1 MIRNPGSV
9 SHRDRIR
16 RIDRRL
22 EHGDQLMIEVK
33 DAIRDFR
40 KELREQHELNREQHE
55 LNRREHELNRAS
67 AERLDAKH
75 ARTQKEVEQ
84 EMRNSR
90 TVTREV
96 IAEMRQLREE
106 SRRHF
111 EASNGALVDLAAEI
125 RSWGG
130 GTAPAA

>member
-16 RIDRRL
+16 RIDRHL

-55 LNRREHELNRAS
+55 LSLAS

-75 ARTQKEVEQ
+75 ERTRKEVEQ
-84 EMRNSR
+84 EMLNSR

>member
-1 MIRNPGSV
+1 MR
-9 SHRDRIR
+9 
-16 RIDRRL
+16 
-22 EHGDQLMIEVK
+22 

-40 KELREQHELNREQHE
+40 QELRDQHELNREQHE
-55 LNRREHELNRAS
+55 LSRAS

-75 ARTQKEVEQ
+75 ERTQKEIEQ
-84 EMRNSR
+84 EIRNSR

-96 IAEMRQLREE
+96 IGEMRQLREE

-125 RSWGG
+125 RGWGG
-130 GTAPAA
+130 GAAPAA